1 MISHIWNKLH
11 QHYLRCFESD
21 IERKLGRASVDFWK
35 KSVGSTVSFVSFT
48 PTNDLIRVAIA
59 QYNGNFSGDKLSVF
73 HMQAG
78 SVGQLA
84 IT

>member
-1 MISHIWNKLH
+1 L
-11 QHYLRCFESD
+11 D
-21 IERKLGRASVDFWK
+21 IERELGRASVNFWK
-35 KSVGSTVSFVSFT
+35 KSVGSTFSFVLFS
-48 PTNDLIRVAIA
+48 PTNELIRVAIA
-59 QYNGNFSGDKLSVF
+59 QYNENFSGDKLSVF

>member
-1 MISHIWNKLH
+1 VI
-11 QHYLRCFESD
+11 
-21 IERKLGRASVDFWK
+21 FWK
-35 KSVGSTVSFVSFT
+35 KSVGYTVSFVSFS
-48 PTNDLIRVAIA
+48 PTNELIRVAIA
-59 QYNGNFSGDKLSVF
+59 QYNGNFSGDKLSIF

>member
-1 MISHIWNKLH
+1 M
-11 QHYLRCFESD
+11 CFSEFL
-21 IERKLGRASVDFWK
+21 E
-35 KSVGSTVSFVSFT
+35 KSVKFTVSFVSFSM
-48 PTNDLIRVAIA
+48 TNDLIRVAIA
-59 QYNGNFSGDKLSVF
+59 QYNGNFSGDKLSMF